1 MKPWLR
7 RLLVILTIGGS
18 FTGIVL
24 TLQGFFSSK
33 EANPLLYA
41 MYVCFIV
48 LYGYGVLAGL
58 SFSEREEDKK
68 SLIVFY
74 WLQVPWISSPII
86 GYRFTSGFH
95 ISGAFIGDKMSGFF
109 RLGSDWQFNLFQEI
123 PWGIGLNVFA
133 LAVALFLMRKR
144 MPNQAPL
151 PTPGAVTPAAA
162 AASAPAPSVAD
173 LYNNVGGSRIMN
185 KISGGDFD

>member
-7 RLLVILTIGGS
+7 RLHIILTIGGS
-18 FTGIVL
+18 FTGAVL
-24 TLQGFFSSK
+24 TLQGFFTTK

-41 MYVCFIV
+41 MYVCFIG
-48 LYGYGVLAGL
+48 LYVYGIIAGL
-58 SFSEREEDKK
+58 RFAEKEEDKK

-109 RLGSDWQFNLFQEI
+109 RLGSDWQFNLFQAI
-123 PWGIGLNVFA
+123 PWGVGLNIFA
-133 LAVALFLMRKR
+133 LVMVLLLMKKKE
-144 MPNQAPL
+144 PIQP
-151 PTPGAVTPAAA
+151 PQTTTGS
-162 AASAPAPSVAD
+162 SAPGRV
-173 LYNNVGGSRIMN
+173 
-185 KISGGDFD
+185 